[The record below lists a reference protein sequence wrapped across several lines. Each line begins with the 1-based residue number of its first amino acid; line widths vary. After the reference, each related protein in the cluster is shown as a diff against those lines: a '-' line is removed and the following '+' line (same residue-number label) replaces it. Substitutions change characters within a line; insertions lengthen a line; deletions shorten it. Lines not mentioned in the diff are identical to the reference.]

1 MFPAGQGFD
10 DWQNTSKPALQF
22 LNHTQSAV
30 KYRIYFLEL
39 LVFLT
44 FTVQVL
50 TEKLK
55 VKQRKERDWNQN
67 PSTNKLSWEEFQNVV
82 NTKRIKLQKPQAKF
96 WKHTLQTDLSLLCWF
111 SQDVQQTYIKCI
123 CVLDPGL

>member
-55 VKQRKERDWNQN
+55 VKQRKERD
-67 PSTNKLSWEEFQNVV
+67 
-82 NTKRIKLQKPQAKF
+82 
-96 WKHTLQTDLSLLCWF
+96 
-111 SQDVQQTYIKCI
+111 
-123 CVLDPGL
+123 